1 MNLLISFLVGRHLI
15 SYVSN
20 VRIDI
25 MSLITKLFANSV
37 LLCLKIGELIYGNC
51 VKEINT
57 ITISAMQNGITATE
71 VHYRTNYKVVIKKCT
86 IQLVLNPIK

>member
-1 MNLLISFLVGRHLI
+1 MNNG
-15 SYVSN
+15 
-20 VRIDI
+20 
-25 MSLITKLFANSV
+25 
-37 LLCLKIGELIYGNC
+37 LKIGELIYGNC

>member
-1 MNLLISFLVGRHLI
+1 M
-15 SYVSN
+15 
-20 VRIDI
+20 
-25 MSLITKLFANSV
+25 
-37 LLCLKIGELIYGNC
+37 
-51 VKEINT
+51 KEINT